1 MKILEAQLCLPV
13 RRSAAFFLL
22 LFLSITGTS
31 SLQAQ
36 VANSGAVPNFH
47 VQDTATSTRVLSAEQ
62 QQALATFRNGYGPQA
77 VVRVDDFA
85 GSVDA
90 AWDFKTN
97 AYSGTPA
104 AAALAFISDQ
114 RALFGISDPNTLQ
127 LRKAQ
132 PALRGYLVRYD
143 QVVGGVKV
151 QGGGIGVAMNA
162 SKQVIAAFGPYYP
175 AVAVSTTPSLAA
187 DDAVLRAK
195 ADLALLV
202 VPVSSAVEEDLEA
215 AFQSLEGKLGPF
227 RQPSPELSILP
238 TADGFRLAWDFYL
251 YSRNPFGVYRYSVD
265 AHNGEVLSRQN
276 QVRFQISGNLVPATA
291 DIFPTH
297 PGIDKNLQ
305 DQGVVPKDSAGRPV
319 GQLRVNLRNFDASNA
334 TTGAAGELTGAHA
347 HVHNTLALK
356 LPFPQAALNTWHFAR
371 DAAPL
376 EQTTREDVHFG
387 PDAEPAEHQDEINI
401 FFFINYLLEYVTD
414 LHVRDDNAQSPISG
428 QGAFPDTFPNKDVP
442 LQGLVHIPELPGL
455 TCTVGGGSAPCPDPE
470 DPEFLPKFLGLD
482 NAFSVPLTTT
492 VAGQEVIVN
501 PTAYGHGFLFND
513 LAVEDGVPFHE
524 GMHSISTPIAG
535 FEGSIEGGAL
545 NEGQADAWAAT
556 ITQDPSLGEYVVN
569 GFRLRQEIRDRKRFL
584 AVDGNPDLVAWIRNA
599 NSGMLYSQLCRF
611 NRATRAPDGNACEEH
626 QDGEIYLAA
635 MWDLREFLQMYQT
648 GTGFLRPQ
656 LTTGQPTASI
666 SQGQETWER
675 LFLGSI
681 YILGVTNPDTFVRAR
696 DALILADAL
705 LYPSGLSEP
714 GNPRQV
720 GMHRTLIEH
729 VFAAREIGFNAKGP
743 VGGRQTIS
751 TAVSAFTDSQG
762 SLPRPKGVKAA
773 VFGDGVQVSWKPVSG
788 ALAYEIVKRQKG
800 RTSGRLFPSDPATHS
815 YSDGDASSDG
825 SGHVEYVPAS
835 QTAYL
840 DRGQIVGFLKA
851 RGLPNPRDFQ
861 YGVRTVNLNANNTIG
876 VSDVDFVDANTSEST
891 VLDTTVYEGLVPVGT
906 AGANLVEGVDH
917 VDIPFVGKEGVFGVE
932 GTLTVGP
939 VDLIFLPDLDLFL
952 YEVGP
957 NGELTQLDSDGILG
971 SNERV
976 GAAILPGKNY
986 MYRIVGFANAGTT
999 YRLQSNQFILQAS
1012 Q

>member
-1 MKILEAQLCLPV
+1 MKISEAHLRLPV
-13 RRSAAFFLL
+13 RWFTVFLL
-22 LFLSITGTS
+22 FPLLVTLPPTS
-31 SLQAQ
+31 RLHAQ
-36 VANSGAVPNFH
+36 VASASSAPNFH
-47 VQDTATSTRVLSAEQ
+47 IQDTSTAVRVLSAEQ
-62 QQALATFRNGYGPQA
+62 QQGLANFQNGYGRQA
-77 VVRVDDFA
+77 VVRLDDFA

-90 AWDFKTN
+90 AWDFKT
-97 AYSGTPA
+97 APYSGDPA

-114 RALFGISDPNTLQ
+114 RALFGISDLGTLQ

-132 PALRGYLVRYD
+132 PALSGYLVRYD

-162 SKQVIAAFGPYYP
+162 SQQVIAAFGPYYP
-175 AVAVSTTPSLAA
+175 AVAVSTTPSLVAN
-187 DDAVLRAK
+187 DAVSRAQQ
-195 ADLALLV
+195 DLAQFAV
-202 VPVSSAVEEDLEA
+202 AVPPVAAEKVEV
-215 AFQSLEGKLGPF
+215 AFQALENSLGPF
-227 RQPSPELSILP
+227 RQPKPELTILP
-238 TADGFRLAWDFYL
+238 TGDGSRLAWDFYF
-251 YSRNPFGVYRYSVD
+251 YSRNPFGVFRYSVD
-265 AHNGEVLSRQN
+265 AHSGEVLSRQN
-276 QVRFQISGNLVPATA
+276 QVRFQSSGNLVPATA

-297 PGIDKNLQ
+297 PAIDKNLQ
-305 DQGVVPKDSAGRPV
+305 DQGIIPKDGAGRPL
-319 GQLRVNLRNFDASNA
+319 GQLRVNLRNFDASNL
-334 TTGAAGELTGAHA
+334 TTGAAGELTGTHA
-347 HVHNTLALK
+347 HVHNTLAVK

-371 DAAPL
+371 DLQPL

-387 PDAEPAEHQDEINI
+387 PEAEPAEHQDEINV
-401 FFFINYLLEYVTD
+401 FFFINYLLEYITD
-414 LHVRDDNAQSPISG
+414 LHIRDDNAQNPISG

-442 LQGLVHIPELPGL
+442 LQGLAHIPELPGL
-455 TCTVGGGSAPCPDPE
+455 TCTVPGGSRPCPSPE

-482 NAFSVPLTTT
+482 NAFSLPLTTT

-513 LAVEDGVPFHE
+513 LAIEDGVPYHE

-545 NEGQADAWAAT
+545 NEGQADAWAGT

-569 GFRLRQEIRDRKRFL
+569 GFRLRQEIRDRQRFL

-656 LTTGQPTASI
+656 LTTGQATVPI

-681 YILGVTNPDTFVRAR
+681 YVLGTTNPDTFVRAR

-751 TAVSAFTDSQG
+751 TAVSSFTDAQP
-762 SLPRPKGVKAA
+762 SLPRPKGVKAT
-773 VFGDGVQVSWKPVSG
+773 VFSDAVQVSWKPVSG
-788 ALAYEIVKRQKG
+788 ALAYQIVKRRKG
-800 RTSGRLFPSDPATHS
+800 QTSGRLFPSDPATHT
-815 YSDGDASSDG
+815 YS
-825 SGHVEYVPAS
+825 
-835 QTAYL
+835 
-840 DRGQIVGFLKA
+840 
-851 RGLPNPRDFQ
+851 
-861 YGVRTVNLNANNTIG
+861 
-876 VSDVDFVDANTSEST
+876 
-891 VLDTTVYEGLVPVGT
+891 
-906 AGANLVEGVDH
+906 
-917 VDIPFVGKEGVFGVE
+917 
-932 GTLTVGP
+932 
-939 VDLIFLPDLDLFL
+939 
-952 YEVGP
+952 
-957 NGELTQLDSDGILG
+957 
-971 SNERV
+971 
-976 GAAILPGKNY
+976 
-986 MYRIVGFANAGTT
+986 
-999 YRLQSNQFILQAS
+999 
-1012 Q
+1012 